1 MRAFIPRWGFLFLAI
16 GFLAEASF
24 CRAAI
29 EDSPN
34 GVLVT
39 LGDAHIRAEAPT
51 PGVLCL
57 SVTFGDAPRPSSLF
71 IAPVTDSTV
80 APVPWQA
87 IHQGPVVG
95 IETSAGELLIDA
107 TTGSWTFQNAEG
119 TVLVAQGNPA
129 VLQKDASG
137 NDQVSLQIGSS
148 QPDAPPFLAYGSGN
162 GDRKANLLQSHG
174 ASALGNGVAAIPY
187 YWSPAGYAAFGITS
201 DDDQPAKWQADP
213 AGGGVGWLFPGRT
226 LTLYL
231 MPAPD
236 LQAAARSYAD
246 LSGHPLVPPEWTFG
260 YLQSRWGWKDKA
272 YIDDTLKTFRD
283 HQLPV
288 DAFIFDFEAY
298 TATPDYQLP
307 PEGTDRF
314 PDFAWNPLLF
324 PDPAKNIAAYAAQG
338 IHVVPIRKPRIGDRE
353 MLAMLHDRKWIRV
366 AGRNGEKGNRVDARD
381 IDFENPAVRKWYG
394 RRLQPMIES
403 GIAGWWNDEG
413 ESTYTK
419 YYFWNQAEADA
430 LAKFRPNFRHWSL
443 NRSFQPG
450 LQRFGVAAWTGDI
463 DSSWETLARTPT
475 DLLNWSLAGMPYSTC
490 DIGGFKGALTPTP
503 DNPNARG
510 PTPPEMLVRWMEEGV
525 FFPVMR
531 AHSTNA
537 IPPHFPWLSGP
548 EAEDAIR
555 KALDLRSQLIPY
567 YYSLAHLAHETGL
580 PLMRPLAM
588 EFPGDPSVADL
599 TDQWL
604 MGSGLMVAPIL
615 AEGGARQVYF
625 PDDMVSFD
633 GTKIFSKG
641 QTVPVTA
648 ALDEIPLYARFG
660 TILPL
665 GPVVQDVEQLPGGAL
680 ELRIYPGQDAVF
692 TLVEDDGIS
701 YDYLKGIVRKTTFTW
716 DNLARTLTW
725 KQEGGYDGPNVF
737 RKMNIVLFDPSGRKE
752 KAADLGPAGTVG
764 F

>member
-1 MRAFIPRWGFLFLAI
+1 MRAFTPRWGLLLLAVHFLA
-16 GFLAEASF
+16 AVSF
-24 CRAAI
+24 SRAAV
-29 EDSPN
+29 EDTPT
-34 GVLVT
+34 GILVT
-39 LGDAHIRAEAPT
+39 LGDAHIRAEAAT
-51 PGVLCL
+51 PGAFRL
-57 SVTFGDAPRPSSLF
+57 SVTFGKDPEPNSSLF
-71 IAPVTDSTV
+71 IEPAALPVS
-80 APVPWQA
+80 WQA
-87 IHQGPVVG
+87 VHEGEVVG
-95 IETSAGELLIDA
+95 IQTGAGELLIDS
-107 TTGSWTFQNAEG
+107 TTGNWTLQNAEG

-129 VLQKDASG
+129 ILQKDAAFG
-137 NDQVSLQIGSS
+137 GAQVGLRIGSS
-148 QPDAPPFLAYGSGN
+148 QPDQPPFRAYGSGN
-162 GDRKANLLQSHG
+162 GGRTPHLLQSRG

-187 YWSPAGYAAFGITS
+187 YWSPAGYAAFGVTS

-213 AGGGVGWLFPGRT
+213 SGGGVGWIFPGRT

-236 LQAAARSYAD
+236 LQAAARNYAD
-246 LSGHPLVPPEWTFG
+246 LTGHPGVPPEWTFG

-272 YIDDTLKTFRD
+272 YIDDTLKTFRG

-288 DAFIFDFEAY
+288 DAFIFDFESY
-298 TATPDYQLP
+298 TSFPDYQLLATGK
-307 PEGTDRF
+307 EHF

-324 PDPAKNIAAYAAQG
+324 PDPAKDFAAYAAQG
-338 IHVVPIRKPRIGDRE
+338 LHLVAIRKPRIGDRDT
-353 MLAMLHDRKWIRV
+353 LLMLHDKGWIRTS
-366 AGRNGEKGNRVDARD
+366 GKNGERGELFDARG
-381 IDFENPAVRKWYG
+381 IDFENPAARKWYG
-394 RRLQPMIES
+394 RQLQPMIES

-430 LAKFRPNFRHWSL
+430 LAKFRPNARHWSV
-443 NRSFQPG
+443 NRAFQPG

-463 DSSWETLARTPT
+463 GSSWETLARTPSE
-475 DLLNWSLAGMPYSTC
+475 LLNWSLAGMPYSAC
-490 DIGGFKGALTPTP
+490 DIGGFKGVATPTP
-503 DNPNARG
+503 DNPRAMG
-510 PTPPEMLVRWMEEGV
+510 PTPPEMFTRWMEAGV

-531 AHSTNA
+531 AHSTLD

-588 EFPGDPSVADL
+588 EFPGDPNVADL
-599 TDQWL
+599 SDQWL
-604 MGSGLMVAPIL
+604 MGSGLMAAPIL

-633 GTKIFSKG
+633 GTKIYSRG

-648 ALDEIPLYARFG
+648 ALDEIPLYVRFG

-665 GPVVQDVEQLPGGAL
+665 GPVIQDVAQLPGGPL
-680 ELRIYPGQDAVF
+680 ELRVYPGQDAAF
-692 TLVEDDGIS
+692 TLVEDDGVS
-701 YDYLKGIVRKTTFTW
+701 YDYLKGIVRKTAFTW

-725 KQEGGYDGPNVF
+725 KQEGGYDGPHLF
-737 RKMNIVLFDPSGRKE
+737 RKMKIVLFDPSGRVE
-752 KAADLGPAGTVG
+752 KAADLGPSGTVA